1 MAISRSSS
9 LTVPAIPEKTFDSV
23 WVRNINIHCPQ
34 LDAEGNNGGQI
45 HLELVPYDATEGA
58 EAIHLSLDN
67 EGVEYLNVDGMH
79 DPEKT
84 FWKCVNDVPEVAK
97 AMEAI
102 VSAVAPL
109 KTWIETV
116 PEVEETEVEETEVEG
131 AVAEETS
138 EEESD

>member
-9 LTVPAIPEKTFDSV
+9 FTVPAISEKTFDSV
-23 WVRNINIHCPQ
+23 WVRSINIHCPQ
-34 LDAEGNNGGQI
+34 LNAEGNNGGQI
-45 HLELVPYDATEGA
+45 HIELVPYDATEGA

-79 DPEKT
+79 SPDKT

-109 KTWIETV
+109 KTWVETA
-116 PEVEETEVEETEVEG
+116 PEVEETEVEG
-131 AVAEETS
+131 AAAEGAAEES
-138 EEESD
+138 ADEESD

>member
-9 LTVPAIPEKTFDSV
+9 LTVPAISEKTFDSV
-23 WVRNINIHCPQ
+23 WVRSINIHCPQ
-34 LDAEGNNGGQI
+34 LNAEGNNGGQI
-45 HLELVPYDATEGA
+45 NIELVPYDATKGS
-58 EAIHLSLDN
+58 EAIYLSLDN
-67 EGVEYLNVDGMH
+67 EVNDYLNVDGTH
-79 DPEKT
+79 NPDKT

-116 PEVEETEVEETEVEG
+116 PEVEKTEIEG
-131 AVAEETS
+131 AATKES
-138 EEESD
+138 EE

>member
-1 MAISRSSS
+1 MAIPRSSS

-23 WVRNINIHCPQ
+23 WVRSINIHCPQ
-34 LDAEGNNGGQI
+34 LEAEGNNGGQI
-45 HLELVPYDATEGA
+45 HIELVPYDATEGA
-58 EAIHLSLDN
+58 EAIHLSLNN
-67 EGVEYLNVDGMH
+67 EGIEYVNVDGMH
-79 DPEKT
+79 NPEKS

-102 VSAVAPL
+102 VSAVSPL

-116 PEVEETEVEETEVEG
+116 PEVEATEVEG
-131 AVAEETS
+131 AAAEETSEETS

>member
-9 LTVPAIPEKTFDSV
+9 FIVPAISKKTFDSV

-45 HLELVPYDATEGA
+45 HLELVPYDATEGE
-58 EAIHLSLDN
+58 EAIHLGLDN
-67 EGVEYLNVDGMH
+67 EGVEYLNVDCMH
-79 DPEKT
+79 SPDKT

-116 PEVEETEVEETEVEG
+116 PEVEETEVEG
-131 AVAEETS
+131 AAAEETS